1 MQDRI
6 LAAGLQPT
14 TSAQFVGLLAAR
26 RVCTDTSGDE
36 RMRKTSTWLLEQGT
50 QTPSP
55 APDLIAAETR
65 TENSHWDWYSE
76 RGHFTCGTS
85 GRRELCGSRVPD
97 ERATRLQADGIGTID
112 ASLSATES
120 GARPRTAHPLE
131 GAGGPAHAL
140 RLSAAHGHVGA
151 GRNTGQPQASVPA
164 VSRGRIGDEDSTA
177 PAD

>member
-55 APDLIAAETR
+55 APDLIPAETR

-76 RGHFTCGTS
+76 RGHFNGTGNGQVARKCARHS
-85 GRRELCGSRVPD
+85 HSEPLPMSVRKM
-97 ERATRLQADGIGTID
+97 THQRLQ
-112 ASLSATES
+112 
-120 GARPRTAHPLE
+120 
-131 GAGGPAHAL
+131 
-140 RLSAAHGHVGA
+140 
-151 GRNTGQPQASVPA
+151 
-164 VSRGRIGDEDSTA
+164 
-177 PAD
+177 

>member
-26 RVCTDTSGDE
+26 RVCTDTSGEE

-55 APDLIAAETR
+55 APDLIPAETR

-76 RGHFTCGTS
+76 RGHFTV
-85 GRRELCGSRVPD
+85 VPV
-97 ERATRLQADGIGTID
+97 
-112 ASLSATES
+112 ES
-120 GARPRTAHPLE
+120 SSSPLTCSSPPYM
-131 GAGGPAHAL
+131 GLGF
-140 RLSAAHGHVGA
+140 S
-151 GRNTGQPQASVPA
+151 
-164 VSRGRIGDEDSTA
+164 
-177 PAD
+177 

>member
-55 APDLIAAETR
+55 APDLIPAETR
-65 TENSHWDWYSE
+65 TENSHWDWYSQ
-76 RGHFTCGTS
+76 RGHFTCLASSPTLAAEKRTYHVLS
-85 GRRELCGSRVPD
+85 QPD
-97 ERATRLQADGIGTID
+97 ISCANDTT
-112 ASLSATES
+112 
-120 GARPRTAHPLE
+120 H
-131 GAGGPAHAL
+131 
-140 RLSAAHGHVGA
+140 
-151 GRNTGQPQASVPA
+151 NW
-164 VSRGRIGDEDSTA
+164 
-177 PAD
+177 